1 MCQKILHKTSQNWQP
16 ASLAELASFNE
27 TEKLQKVPPKSGIE
41 ERNSLRGLLALSRL
55 KHVGQ
60 AATLVIYAGDGTTPH
75 GPISAGCTES
85 HIGDSEDVL
94 AFILTSGRLRTYV
107 EN

>member
-1 MCQKILHKTSQNWQP
+1 M
-16 ASLAELASFNE
+16 
-27 TEKLQKVPPKSGIE
+27 
-41 ERNSLRGLLALSRL
+41 
-55 KHVGQ
+55 GQ

-75 GPISAGCTES
+75 GPISGRCTEF

-107 EN
+107 ENRHHRNVAAASEEIPGARLWTVKLRWRLHDSVLYYILQHSSQCG